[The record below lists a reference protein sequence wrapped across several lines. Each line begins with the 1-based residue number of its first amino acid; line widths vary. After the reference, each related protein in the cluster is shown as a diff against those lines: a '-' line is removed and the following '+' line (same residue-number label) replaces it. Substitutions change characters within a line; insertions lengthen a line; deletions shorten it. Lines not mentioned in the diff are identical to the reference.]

1 MARSIKYLVYVA
13 ASLCAALA
21 LLWGAARFF
30 RDELRLKAEATI
42 DKHVDAQV
50 AFSDLS
56 ISLLKDFPNI
66 TITLHDLVVSGN
78 REFVGDTL
86 AKATEFDME
95 IKTSS
100 LFYGRKTEL
109 KSIHLYNPVLSFK
122 ILENGHENYDIFRVG
137 QPDSTSTSKSSSLNI
152 TLDEVRISDG
162 LVRFSDLL
170 RKMEVL
176 LTDVDHLGSGD
187 FQKDLFDFTTDTKI
201 GELSLSYGKI
211 RVIDQKEVEVQL
223 VTEINLS
230 QRSLTL
236 KENHIRVNHFT
247 VALEGGIS
255 LLEDGY
261 NFDLSFN
268 TKKTDFK
275 NIISLVP
282 GIFMKDFKQITTKGE
297 LAVNGFVIG
306 EYSSSN
312 SQLPQLLADFKVT
325 DAMFKIDTLP
335 DPIENIQMEFVISNL
350 YGHPDSTIFDLKN
363 FQFDMRKHVVKG
375 RLKFQGLD
383 RHKIDADVFA
393 DVDLAELE
401 KMYPIKGIE
410 LKGDASFELKAKG
423 PLALGRKP
431 KMPSFHLNMRL
442 NDGKIK
448 YDHLPA
454 AIDSIQFHLVADNPT
469 GDPEKSV
476 YDFRRL
482 HMDLDKNRVR
492 GFLKLEGH
500 NNLKV
505 KTDLN
510 VDLDLADLET
520 MFPMNDVVMK
530 GIVKMDIKGEGIYND
545 SLKQFPSLIATGEI
559 MNGYLKTP
567 GYAEPFENVHFSGEV
582 MNATGHFKDTR
593 LAISRLTYTLEDEPF
608 DVSGTISDL
617 ENYKYDL
624 KIDGKIDLEKMTRI
638 YPLAGL
644 SLKGLITS
652 QIESRGQL
660 SDIEEGHY
668 EKIKSKGRVI
678 VNGFSAE
685 GSDFKHPVTIDSAS
699 FLFSPRKIILEKM
712 KARAG
717 RSTVDLSGDLYNYMS
732 FLTRSNKPVKCDLK
746 LKCDTLDVN
755 EWLSEEVAVA
765 QKRDSSVYKV
775 KMRQVPLNLDMTF
788 DSEIAHVFYEDITIT
803 ELDGEI
809 RVKDGVLTLHETGFN
824 SLNAEFSVSGNINTR
839 DMNHP
844 QFDAVLDIKELDINK
859 AYTQMKPVRELCPSA
874 RDARGMFSINY
885 KLKGEFKDD
894 FYPKMETLAG
904 GGEIR
909 VAHAQINGMKIFEEL
924 SKASKKSDVN
934 DPHLRDFVMRSS
946 IKDNKIMV
954 EPFSI
959 KVSSFGADVEGVS
972 EISGAI
978 YYLVKLE
985 LPPLGIKVP
994 FHVTGTYDNPKV
1006 VIGKGHSLPV
1016 DSVAN

>member
-1 MARSIKYLVYVA
+1 MAAVIAV
-13 ASLCAALA
+13 
-21 LLWGAARFF
+21 LWAMTFFF
-30 RDELRLKAEATI
+30 RDNLRLKAEATI
-42 DKHVDAQV
+42 DKHIDAQV
-50 AFSDLS
+50 FFSDLS

-66 TITLHDLVVSGN
+66 TITLHDLVVKGN
-78 REFVGDTL
+78 REFARDTL
-86 AKATEFDME
+86 AKAREFDLE
-95 IKTSS
+95 IRTSS

-109 KSIHLYNPVLSFK
+109 KSVHLYNPVLSFE
-122 ILENGHENYDIFRVG
+122 ILENGHGNYDIFRADKT
-137 QPDSTSTSKSSSLNI
+137 DSISAGESSALNI
-152 TLDEVRISDG
+152 TLDEVQISDG
-162 LVRFSDLL
+162 LVRFNDRL
-170 RKMEVL
+170 RKMNVL
-176 LTDVDHLGSGD
+176 LIDVDHLGSGD

-201 GELSLSYGKI
+201 GEVSLSYGKI

-223 VTEINLS
+223 VTEVNLS
-230 QRSLTL
+230 QQSLTL
-236 KENHIRVNHFT
+236 KENHVRVNHFT
-247 VALEGGIS
+247 IALEGGIS
-255 LLEDGY
+255 LLEEGY

-282 GIFMKDFKQITTKGE
+282 GIFMKDFKQISTKGE
-297 LAVNGFVIG
+297 LEVNGFVIG
-306 EYSSSN
+306 EYSSNN
-312 SQLPQLLADFKVT
+312 SQLPQLLADFKVS

-350 YGHPDSTIFDLKN
+350 HGHPDSTIFDLKN

-375 RLKFQGLD
+375 RLRFQGLE
-383 RHKIDADVFA
+383 RYKIDTDIFA
-393 DVDLAELE
+393 DIDLAELE
-401 KMYPIKGIE
+401 KMYPIKGME
-410 LKGDASFELKAKG
+410 LKGDAKFEIQAKG
-423 PLALGRKP
+423 PLSLGKKP
-431 KMPSFHLNMRL
+431 RMPSFHLDMKL

-476 YDFRRL
+476 YDFRRM

-492 GFLKLEGH
+492 GFMRLEGH
-500 NNLKV
+500 KTLKV
-505 KTDLN
+505 KTDLKM
-510 VDLDLADLET
+510 DLDLADLET
-520 MFPMNDVVMK
+520 MFPMNDIVMK
-530 GIVKMDIKGEGIYND
+530 GLVKMEVKSDGVYND
-545 SLKQFPSLIATGEI
+545 SLKRFPALTATGEI
-559 MNGYLKTP
+559 KDGYLKTSNYP
-567 GYAEPFENVHFSGEV
+567 EPFENIHFSGQV
-582 MNATGHFKDTR
+582 TNTTGHFKDTR
-593 LAISRLTYTLEDEPF
+593 LSISRLTYSLEDEPF
-608 DVSGTISDL
+608 DVSGTIADL

-624 KIDGKIDLEKMTRI
+624 KIDGKVDLGKMTRI
-638 YPLAGL
+638 YPIAGL
-644 SLKGLITS
+644 SLKGLVTS
-652 QIESRGQL
+652 QLESHGQL

-668 EKIKSKGRVI
+668 DKIRSKGNVA
-678 VNGFSAE
+678 VNGFQVE
-685 GSDFKHPVTIDSAS
+685 GNAFKHPVFIDSAS
-699 FLFSPRKIILEKM
+699 FIFSPRKIVLEKM
-712 KARAG
+712 KVRAG
-717 RSTVDLSGDLYNYMS
+717 RSRAELSGDLFGYMS
-732 FLTRSNKPVKCDLK
+732 FLTRDNKPVKCDLN
-746 LKCDTLDVN
+746 LKCDTLDIN
-755 EWLSEEVAVA
+755 EWLSEEVVVA
-765 QKRDSSVYKV
+765 GKRDSSTYQV
-775 KMRQVPLNLDMTF
+775 KMTQVPMNLDMTF
-788 DSEIAHVFYEDITIT
+788 DSEIGHVFYEDIKIT

-824 SLNAEFSVSGNINTR
+824 SLNAKFSVSGNIDTR

-859 AYTQMKPVRELCPSA
+859 AYTEMKLIRELCPSA
-874 RDARGMFSINY
+874 GDAHGMFSINY

-894 FYPKMETLAG
+894 FYPKTETLAG

-909 VAHAQINGMKIFEEL
+909 VANAKVNGMKIFEEL

-946 IKDNKIMV
+946 IRDNKIFV

>member
-1 MARSIKYLVYVA
+1 LIVA
-13 ASLCAALA
+13 AVSFAVLIALV
-21 LLWGAARFF
+21 WGTVFFF

-42 DKHVDAQV
+42 DKHIDAQV
-50 AFSDLS
+50 VFSDLS
-56 ISLLKDFPNI
+56 ISLFKDFPNI
-66 TITLHDLVVSGN
+66 TITLHDLVVNGN
-78 REFVGDTL
+78 REFARDTL

-109 KSIHLYNPVLSFK
+109 KSVHLFNPVLSFK
-122 ILENGHENYDIFRVG
+122 ILENGHENYDIFRSDV
-137 QPDSTSTSKSSSLNI
+137 PDSTRTGESAALNI

-162 LVRFSDLL
+162 IVKFSDLL

-201 GELSLSYGKI
+201 GELSLSYGKV
-211 RVIDQKEVEVQL
+211 RLIDQKEVEVQL
-223 VTEINLS
+223 VTEISLS

-247 VALEGGIS
+247 VELEGGIS

-282 GIFMKDFKQITTKGE
+282 GIFMKDFNQITTRGE

-306 EYSSSN
+306 EYSSNN
-312 SQLPQLLADFKVT
+312 SQLPQLLADFKVS

-335 DPIENIQMEFVISNL
+335 DPIENIQMELVISNL
-350 YGHPDSTIFDLKN
+350 HGHPDSTVFDLKN
-363 FQFDMRKHVVKG
+363 FQFDMRKHMVKG
-375 RLKFQGLD
+375 RLRFQGLN
-383 RHKIDADVFA
+383 RYKIDTDIFA

-410 LKGDASFELKAKG
+410 LKGDANLELRAKG
-423 PLALGRKP
+423 PLSFGKKP
-431 KMPSFHLNMRL
+431 RMPAFHLNMRL

-476 YDFRRL
+476 YDFKRL

-492 GFLKLEGH
+492 GFMKLEGH

-505 KTDLN
+505 KTDLKM
-510 VDLDLADLET
+510 DLDLADIET
-520 MFPMNDVVMK
+520 MFPMNDVIMK
-530 GIVKMDIKGEGIYND
+530 GIVKMDIKGEGTYND
-545 SLKQFPSLIATGEI
+545 SLKRFPALTATGEI
-559 MNGYLKTP
+559 INGYLKTS
-567 GYAEPFENVHFSGEV
+567 GYPEPFDNIHFSGEV
-582 MNATGHFKDTR
+582 MNSTGHFKDTR
-593 LAISRLTYTLEDEPF
+593 LSIAKLTYSLEDEPF
-608 DVSGTISDL
+608 DVSGTVSDL

-624 KIDGKIDLEKMTRI
+624 KIDGTVDLEKMTRI
-638 YPLAGL
+638 YPVAGVT
-644 SLKGLITS
+644 LKGIITS
-652 QIESRGQL
+652 QLESHGQL

-668 EKIKSKGRVI
+668 EKIRSKGKLL
-678 VNGFSAE
+678 VNGFSID
-685 GSDFKHPVTIDSAS
+685 GSAFKHPVAIDSAS
-699 FLFSPRKIILEKM
+699 FVFSPRKIILEKM

-717 RSTVDLSGDLYNYMS
+717 RSSISVSGDVYNYMS
-732 FLTRSNKPVKCDLK
+732 FLTRDNKPVKCDLK
-746 LKCDTLDVN
+746 LTCDTLDVN

-765 QKRDSSVYKV
+765 ARRDSSVYKV
-775 KMRQVPLNLDMTF
+775 KMRQVPMNLDMTF

-809 RVKDGVLTLHETGFN
+809 RIKDGVLTLHETGFN
-824 SLNAEFSVSGNINTR
+824 SLNALFSVSGNINTR

-859 AYTQMKPVRELCPSA
+859 AYTQMKLIRELCPSA
-874 RDARGMFSINY
+874 GDARGMFSINY
-885 KLKGEFKDD
+885 KLKGEFKED
-894 FYPKMETLAG
+894 FYPKVETLAG

-909 VAHAQINGMKIFEEL
+909 VANAQINGMKIFEEL
-924 SKASKKSDVN
+924 SKVSKKSDVN

-946 IKDNKIMV
+946 IKDNKIIV

-959 KVSSFGADVEGVS
+959 KVSSFGADVEGMS

>member
-1 MARSIKYLVYVA
+1 MIYAA
-13 ASLCAALA
+13 ASLAVVVALV
-21 LLWGAARFF
+21 WGAAVFF
-30 RDELRLKAEATI
+30 RDDLRLKAEATI
-42 DKHVDAQV
+42 DKHIDAQV
-50 AFSDLS
+50 VFSDLS

-66 TITLHDLVVSGN
+66 TITLHDLVVTGN
-78 REFVGDTL
+78 REFARDTL
-86 AKATEFDME
+86 AKASEFDME
-95 IKTSS
+95 IRTSS
-100 LFYGRKTEL
+100 LFFGRKTEL
-109 KSIHLYNPVLSFK
+109 KSVHLYNPVLAFR
-122 ILENGHENYDIFRVG
+122 ILENGHENYDIFRADKE
-137 QPDSTSTSKSSSLNI
+137 DSTTTTGSSALNI

-162 LVRFSDLL
+162 LIKFSDLL
-170 RKMEVL
+170 RKMEVSL
-176 LTDVDHLGSGD
+176 IDVDHLGSGD

-247 VALEGGIS
+247 VTLEGGIS
-255 LLEDGY
+255 VLQDGY
-261 NFDLSFN
+261 DFDLSFN

-306 EYSSSN
+306 EYSSNN

-350 YGHPDSTIFDLKN
+350 HGHPDSTVFDLKN
-363 FQFDMRKHVVKG
+363 FQFDMRQHVVKG
-375 RLKFQGLD
+375 RLRFQGLE
-383 RHKIDADVFA
+383 HYKIDTDIFA
-393 DVDLAELE
+393 DIDLAELE
-401 KMYPIKGIE
+401 KMYPIKGIG
-410 LKGDASFELKAKG
+410 LKGDANFELRAKG
-423 PLALGRKP
+423 PLSFGKKT
-431 KMPSFHLNMRL
+431 KMPSFHLDMRL
-442 NDGKIK
+442 KDGKMK

-454 AIDSIQFHLVADNPT
+454 AVDSIQFHLVADNPT

-476 YDFRRL
+476 YDFKRL

-492 GFLKLEGH
+492 GFMKLEGH
-500 NNLKV
+500 RNLRV
-505 KTDLN
+505 KTDLKM
-510 VDLDLADLET
+510 DLDLADIET
-520 MFPMNDVVMK
+520 MFPMNDIVMK
-530 GIVKMDIKGEGIYND
+530 GIVKMDIKGDGVYND
-545 SLKQFPSLIATGEI
+545 SLKRFPSLTATGEI
-559 MNGYLKTP
+559 INGYLKTP
-567 GYAEPFENVHFSGEV
+567 GYPEPYENIHFSGEM
-582 MNATGHFKDTR
+582 MNSTGHFKDTR
-593 LAISRLTYTLEDEPF
+593 LSISRLTYTLEDEPF
-608 DVSGTISDL
+608 DVTGTISDL

-624 KIDGKIDLEKMTRI
+624 KIDGKVDLEKMTRI
-638 YPLAGL
+638 YPVAGL
-644 SLKGLITS
+644 SLKGIIAS
-652 QIESRGQL
+652 QLESHGQL

-668 EKIKSKGRVI
+668 EKIKSKGKV
-678 VNGFSAE
+678 VVSGFSVDGAA
-685 GSDFKHPVTIDSAS
+685 FKHPVAIDSAS

-712 KARAG
+712 RARAG
-717 RSTVDLSGDLYNYMS
+717 RSHILLSGDLFNYMS
-732 FLTRSNKPVKCDLK
+732 FLTKDNKPVKCDLK
-746 LKCDTLDVN
+746 LKCDTLDMN
-755 EWLSEEVAVA
+755 EWFSEQVAVA
-765 QKRDSSVYKV
+765 AKGDSSTYRV
-775 KMRQVPLNLDMTF
+775 KMKQVPLNLDMTF
-788 DSEIAHVFYEDITIT
+788 DSEIAHVFYEDIRIT

-809 RVKDGVLTLHETGFN
+809 RIKDGVLTLHETGFN
-824 SLNAEFSVSGNINTR
+824 TLNAEFSVSGNINTR

-859 AYTQMKPVRELCPSA
+859 AYTQMKLIRELCPSA
-874 RDARGMFSINY
+874 GDAHGLFSINY

-946 IKDNKIMV
+946 IKDNKIFV

-959 KVSSFGADVEGVS
+959 KVSSFGADVEGMS
-972 EISGAI
+972 EITGAI

>member
-1 MARSIKYLVYVA
+1 MVFAA
-13 ASLCAALA
+13 ASLAVVIAF
-21 LLWGAARFF
+21 LWGAAVFF
-30 RDELRLKAEATI
+30 RDDLRIKAEATI
-42 DKHVDAQV
+42 DKHINAQV
-50 AFSDLS
+50 VFSDLS

-66 TITLHDLVVSGN
+66 TLTLHDLVVSGN
-78 REFVGDTL
+78 REFSRDTL
-86 AKATEFDME
+86 AKASEFDME
-95 IKTSS
+95 IETSS

-109 KSIHLYNPVLSFK
+109 KSIHLYNPVLSFR
-122 ILENGHENYDIFRVG
+122 ILENGHANYDIFRAEHA
-137 QPDSTSTSKSSSLNI
+137 DSAAAGESSALNI

-162 LVRFSDLL
+162 VVRFSDLL

-176 LTDVDHLGSGD
+176 LINVDHMGSGD

-201 GELSLSYGKI
+201 GEVSLSYGKI

-255 LLEDGY
+255 VLEDGY

-282 GIFMKDFKQITTKGE
+282 GIFMKDFKQITTRGE

-306 EYSSSN
+306 EYSSGN
-312 SQLPQLLADFKVT
+312 SQLPQLLADFKVS

-350 YGHPDSTIFDLKN
+350 HGHPDSTVFDLKN

-375 RLKFQGLD
+375 RMRFQGLE
-383 RHKIDADVFA
+383 RYKIDTDIFA

-410 LKGDASFELKAKG
+410 LKGDANLEIRAKG
-423 PLALGRKP
+423 PLAFGKKP
-431 KMPSFHLNMRL
+431 RMPSFHLNMQL

-454 AIDSIQFHLVADNPT
+454 AIDSIQFHLVADNPD
-469 GDPEKSV
+469 GDPERSV
-476 YDFRRL
+476 YDFRKL

-492 GFLKLEGH
+492 GFMRLEGYKK
-500 NNLKV
+500 LKV
-505 KTDLN
+505 KTDLK

-520 MFPMNDVVMK
+520 MFPITEVVMK
-530 GIVKMDIKGEGIYND
+530 GLVKMDVKAEGIYID
-545 SLKQFPSLIATGEI
+545 SLKRFPALTATGEI
-559 MNGYLKTP
+559 VDGYLKTP
-567 GYAEPFENVHFSGEV
+567 GYPEPFENIHFSGEV
-582 MNATGHFKDTR
+582 MNSTGHFNDTR
-593 LAISRLTYTLEDEPF
+593 LSISRLTYNLEDEPF
-608 DVSGTISDL
+608 EVSGTVSDL
-617 ENYKYDL
+617 TNYKYDL
-624 KIDGKIDLEKMTRI
+624 KVDGKVDLEKMTRI
-638 YPLAGL
+638 YPVAGW

-652 QIESRGQL
+652 QVESHGQL

-668 EKIKSKGRVI
+668 EKIRSKGKLV
-678 VNGFSAE
+678 VTGFSVS
-685 GSDFKHPVTIDSAS
+685 GSEFRHPVTIDSAS
-699 FLFSPRKIILEKM
+699 FLFSPRKIVLESM

-717 RSTVDLSGDLYNYMS
+717 RSSIDLSGDLYNYMS
-732 FLTRSNKPVKCDLK
+732 FLTRDNKPVKCDLK
-746 LKCDTLDVN
+746 LKCDTLDMN
-755 EWLSEEVAVA
+755 EWLSEEVAVGA
-765 QKRDSSVYKV
+765 KQDSSTYQVKV
-775 KMRQVPLNLDMTF
+775 KQVPLNLDMTF
-788 DSEIAHVFYEDITIT
+788 DSEIDQVFYEDIRIT
-803 ELDGEI
+803 KLDGEI

-824 SLNAEFSVSGNINTR
+824 TLNAAFSVSGDINTR
-839 DMNHP
+839 DMAHP

-859 AYTQMKPVRELCPSA
+859 AYTEMRLIRELCPSA
-874 RDARGMFSINY
+874 GDAHGMFSINY

-909 VAHAQINGMKIFEEL
+909 VANAQLNGMKIFEEL

-934 DPHLRDFVMRSS
+934 DPHLRDFVMRST
-946 IKDNKIMV
+946 IKDNKIIV

-959 KVSSFGADVEGVS
+959 KVSSFGADVEGMS

-994 FHVTGTYDNPKV
+994 FHVTGTYDKPKV

-1016 DSVAN
+1016 DTVAN